1 MRPGFWSR
9 ISKGCVKGLILRGRP
24 FAFSQRG
31 VRQLAKATEE
41 ALAAVERRIEELR
54 EEIGQLQRKYNAK
67 IRETAAAGGDI
78 RDFIRRAGALVAFEA
93 RLRRLQ
99 AELRDV
105 EWRRFD
111 LVNERGEGPW
121 RAW

>member
-1 MRPGFWSR
+1 
-9 ISKGCVKGLILRGRP
+9 
-24 FAFSQRG
+24 
-31 VRQLAKATEE
+31 LAKATEE

-78 RDFIRRAGALVAFEA
+78 RDFIRRAGALAAFEA

-99 AELRDV
+99 AELRDM